1 MTGQQNQHYT
11 EKKDWHRAWQ
21 IQEAKQRAL
30 QGTSHSGTESTGNYK
45 TRQVMAEQKNA
56 FFFQQ
61 EQQQVGD

>member
-30 QGTSHSGTESTGNYK
+30 QGTSHSSAESMSNYK
-45 TRQVMAEQKNA
+45 TRRVMAEEKYS
-56 FFFQQ
+56 FF
-61 EQQQVGD
+61 